1 MQVYDFTFIFYNTF
15 IHTYTNV
22 HTYINKLR
30 MEDEGLLDLEDD
42 IVIKETQDT
51 PNTFSKNLI
60 KKLGICRNRGSGTEA
75 VSLNN
80 PHVQLLY
87 SCMAIDFCIVL

>member
-1 MQVYDFTFIFYNTF
+1 
-15 IHTYTNV
+15 
-22 HTYINKLR
+22 

-42 IVIKETQDT
+42 VLVKETQDT

-60 KKLGICRNRGSGTEA
+60 KKLGICRNRCSGTEA

-80 PHVQLLY
+80 PLVGLSSISFGGIFYHY
-87 SCMAIDFCIVL
+87 

>member
-1 MQVYDFTFIFYNTF
+1 
-15 IHTYTNV
+15 
-22 HTYINKLR
+22 

-42 IVIKETQDT
+42 IVIKEMQDT

-60 KKLGICRNRGSGTEA
+60 KKLGICRNRSSGTEA

-80 PHVQLLY
+80 PCVHV
-87 SCMAIDFCIVL
+87 FCICTYALT